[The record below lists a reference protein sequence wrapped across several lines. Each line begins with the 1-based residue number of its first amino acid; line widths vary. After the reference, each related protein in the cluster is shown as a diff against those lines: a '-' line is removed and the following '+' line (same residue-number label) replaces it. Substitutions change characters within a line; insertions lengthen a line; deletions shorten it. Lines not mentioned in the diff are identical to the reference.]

1 MTIRTLYPKE
11 SELIKKA
18 KADDRVAQLMLY
30 NQHAQKMLA
39 VTRYYVKDLQHAEDV
54 LMIAFYK
61 AFTRIHQFKNEINFE
76 GWLRKIIV
84 HEALSFLRKN
94 SNLIVTTT
102 DTTYEDK
109 DYYELVTEEDGED
122 IQQVIYRLPEN
133 QKIVFVLYA
142 IEGYSHQEI
151 AKSLHI
157 PIGTSKSY
165 LSRAREK
172 LQKKLHKT
180 YFKKNGKA

>member
-1 MTIRTLYPKE
+1 MLKNYKIEEEADKMIFNPILNTHNSSNFLFDLEFEFSDKMSFGETASLIVEIKEPSVFKSLKTLKG
-11 SELIKKA
+11 L
-18 KADDRVAQLMLY
+18 
-30 NQHAQKMLA
+30 
-39 VTRYYVKDLQHAEDV
+39 
-54 LMIAFYK
+54 
-61 AFTRIHQFKNEINFE
+61 NEINFE

-122 IQQVIYRLPEN
+122 IQQVIDRLPEN

-157 PIGTSKSY
+157 QIGTSKSY

>member
-109 DYYELVTEEDGED
+109 DYY
-122 IQQVIYRLPEN
+122 
-133 QKIVFVLYA
+133 
-142 IEGYSHQEI
+142 
-151 AKSLHI
+151 
-157 PIGTSKSY
+157 
-165 LSRAREK
+165 
-172 LQKKLHKT
+172 
-180 YFKKNGKA
+180 

>member
-122 IQQVIYRLPEN
+122 IQQVIDRLPEN

-151 AKSLHI
+151 AK
-157 PIGTSKSY
+157 
-165 LSRAREK
+165 
-172 LQKKLHKT
+172 
-180 YFKKNGKA
+180 